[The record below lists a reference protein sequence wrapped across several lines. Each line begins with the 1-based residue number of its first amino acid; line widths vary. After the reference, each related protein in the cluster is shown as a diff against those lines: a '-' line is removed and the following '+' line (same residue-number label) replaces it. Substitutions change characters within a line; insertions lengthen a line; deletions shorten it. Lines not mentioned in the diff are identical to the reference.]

1 MSDNHNKNTHISG
14 EMSPDYAKRHTFTD
28 VMTTNVM
35 KEKFNYLCFHFGTSK
50 NTFKNLTNDLQV

>member
-1 MSDNHNKNTHISG
+1 MSDNHNKNTHISD

-35 KEKFNYLCFHFGTSK
+35 KKKFNLPVLSFRNIQKYI
-50 NTFKNLTNDLQV
+50 